1 MGRIIAVANQKG
13 GVGKTTT
20 AINLAASFAA
30 AEVNTLLVDCDP
42 QSNAT
47 SGLGLVRDPERI
59 STYHLLMGAAGP
71 EQAVQPTEI
80 EQLWLVP
87 AHKNMIG
94 ANLEL
99 VDAERREFR
108 LRDALSALAR
118 SLSSSSCSTARLRS
132 ICSPSTPWW
141 PPTRC

>member
-1 MGRIIAVANQKG
+1 
-13 GVGKTTT
+13 
-20 AINLAASFAA
+20 
-30 AEVNTLLVDCDP
+30 
-42 QSNAT
+42 
-47 SGLGLVRDPERI
+47 
-59 STYHLLMGAAGP
+59 MGAAGP

-94 ANLEL
+94 ANIEL

-108 LRDALSALAR
+108 LRDALSACKSAIS
-118 SLSSSSCSTARLRS
+118 SLFSIAHLRS